1 MANIPPKTFARPPA
15 PPPPAAG
22 FGRKTVIALGAATLA
37 TTLWG
42 GAATWYIL
50 CRDDF
55 VQTFLARQA
64 EMRFAYED
72 RVTELRNR
80 LEREITSGLVERK
93 GFGARVEALV
103 KRQAEIEARQAW
115 LSSLAARVG
124 SGRMRPGALAE
135 AGTET
140 GLAGLPVETFPAPA
154 ATGSLAPPPA
164 LGAKPTPLP
173 AEPFDLR
180 LPSRGD
186 EQAATTTRV
195 PDRLS
200 MIEDSLG
207 RVSRAAIASTE
218 ALRRR
223 ARDRAGLIRQALATA
238 RIPLPAPAAAPA
250 PEAAMG
256 GPFIAATKAIDAA
269 AFAPLAADAEGVVT
283 ELERTSAAIRALP
296 LGKPLSG
303 ELEQTSS
310 FGYRLDPFN
319 RVAALHSGIDF
330 RAPYGAPVRAT
341 AAGRVSVAEPTG
353 GYGNMVEIQH
363 EGGLAT
369 RYGHLSAIS
378 VVAGQH
384 VEAGQVVGRAGS
396 TGRSTGNHLHYETR
410 IDGEPVNPTRFLE
423 AGRLLAAVQ

>member
-1 MANIPPKTFARPPA
+1 MPNAAPKTFARPPA
-15 PPPPAAG
+15 PPPPPTG

-72 RVTELRNR
+72 KVTDLRNR

-93 GFGARVEALV
+93 GFNARVEALA

-115 LSSLAARVG
+115 LSSLTERVG
-124 SGRMRPGALAE
+124 GAPTRPGAIAD
-135 AGTET
+135 AGT
-140 GLAGLPVETFPAPA
+140 GIRPAGLPVETFPSPA
-154 ATGSLAPPPA
+154 ATGSIAPRPP
-164 LGAKPTPLP
+164 LDTKPTPLP
-173 AEPFDLR
+173 TEPFDLR
-180 LPSRGD
+180 LPGREG
-186 EQAATTTRV
+186 EQAAARV

-200 MIEDSLG
+200 AIEDSLG
-207 RVSRAAIASTE
+207 RVSRAAVASTDS
-218 ALRRR
+218 LRRR
-223 ARDRAGLIRQALATA
+223 ARDRALLIRQALATA
-238 RIPLPAPAAAPA
+238 RIPLPAPAAPM
-250 PEAAMG
+250 PEAATG

-269 AFAPLAADAEGVVT
+269 AFAPLVAGAEGAVT
-283 ELERTSAAIRALP
+283 ELERTNAAIGALP
-296 LGKPLSG
+296 LGRPLSG
-303 ELEQTSS
+303 ELEQTSG

-319 RVAALHSGIDF
+319 RMAALHSGIDF

-363 EGGLAT
+363 EGGLPT

-378 VVAGQH
+378 VVVGQR

-410 IDGEPVNPTRFLE
+410 IDGEPVNPARFLE